1 MYQIVGV
8 LEKEEPVVQVRVKG
22 TSKIFQ
28 KTAKELY
35 ETKWLS
41 NFSREDVAYI
51 GVLNAS
57 GYNEALKRA
66 NEIASRA
73 HSPMQNVII
82 LGMLFICFLIMSNI
96 TAMKVAA
103 ISLPSFDGIL
113 PLNFLEFSAG
123 LIFFPVTFMISDILT
138 EVYGYRMSRTIIW
151 GGCVCNA
158 IFLIGLTAAVEVSPS
173 PIWLETQRDMAH
185 SYEILLGVYAKVF
198 LASSIAYFFGEFMN
212 SMLIAKIKIATAGK
226 YLAARLV
233 GSTFVGAMVDTL
245 IFTYIVFYG
254 VVSLKL
260 IVTIII
266 VEIVFKV
273 MYEVLMLPITIR
285 VIHYLKKKDG
295 VDHYD
300 FDTKFNP
307 FSLKN

>member
-1 MYQIVGV
+1 
-8 LEKEEPVVQVRVKG
+8 
-22 TSKIFQ
+22 
-28 KTAKELY
+28 
-35 ETKWLS
+35 
-41 NFSREDVAYI
+41 
-51 GVLNAS
+51 
-57 GYNEALKRA
+57 
-66 NEIASRA
+66 
-73 HSPMQNVII
+73 
-82 LGMLFICFLIMSNI
+82 
-96 TAMKVAA
+96 
-103 ISLPSFDGIL
+103 
-113 PLNFLEFSAG
+113 
-123 LIFFPVTFMISDILT
+123 
-138 EVYGYRMSRTIIW
+138 
-151 GGCVCNA
+151 
-158 IFLIGLTAAVEVSPS
+158 
-173 PIWLETQRDMAH
+173 MAH

-198 LASSIAYFFGEFMN
+198 LASTLAYFFGEFMN

-266 VEIVFKV
+266 VEILFKV
-273 MYEVLMLPITIR
+273 MYEVLMLPITTRI
-285 VIHYLKKKDG
+285 IHYLKKKDG